1 MLRFRAMHAAQML
14 ALTALGAALA
24 LSPPSADSQAVK
36 VVATLPVLKE
46 FAEQVGQE
54 HVQVATLISGLES
67 EHTYSPKPSDL
78 RAIEQARLLLKI
90 GLGLEVWVSGL
101 IKNAGNTELRV
112 ITTSENVPL
121 ITDEGAGA
129 HGPGNPHIWLDPE
142 NAKIMSRNIAE
153 GLIAVD
159 SAHKGVYLRN
169 LESYVERIERS
180 EKELHARV
188 TSLRDRRI
196 ITHHPAWPYFARRFG
211 FHIEGEIVRQVGAEA
226 TAAHLARLAHR
237 IKTEKIKVIVSE
249 PQLNQKI
256 TQALARE
263 TGARVVLLSPLPGAI
278 PGTATYLAMLEYDI
292 AQLVA
297 ALQS

>member
-1 MLRFRAMHAAQML
+1 MHAAHML

-169 LESYVERIERS
+169 LESYIERIERS
-180 EKELHARV
+180 EKELHSRV